1 MNRETIEQVAN
12 DRYHDNTFAYKG
24 FINGAE
30 WFVDTVWHDSKEKAD
45 AKPALVEYLHV
56 DGSHGYLVSEDP
68 SALGDSIT
76 RWVYLDDLI
85 PGQKD
90 KKGKRKPRLTTE
102 RIEQAVNSYIGFERE
117 IDEGVDTL
125 MRREA
130 FKAGIHWLA
139 DRLAALPLD
148 EILAELSYFVEQK
161 TEEQ

>member
-30 WFVDTVWHDSKEKAD
+30 WRIEAAWHSPNELPRIKS
-45 AKPALVEYLHV
+45 LVVAIYEDDHV
-56 DGSHGYLVSEDP
+56 FCGIVKDYCNSVP
-68 SALGDSIT
+68 VKNWA
-76 RWVYLDDLI
+76 YLDDLI

-125 MRREA
+125 MRRKA

-139 DRLAALPLD
+139 DRLVALPLD
-148 EILAELSYFVEQK
+148 EILTELSYFVEQK